1 MKGFILAG
9 GEGTRLYPITLE
21 TPKPLITVH
30 NVPVLSYLVDLYLN
44 NDVDDIRIN
53 IQQKHL
59 QHFEDW
65 KKKYF
70 PNQNIK
76 FIIEPEPSGTFAP
89 LMKAEPQWFSE
100 TIVVSNG
107 DELKELNLKE
117 MIDWHKKQE
126 GLVTIGLIKVENAK
140 AYGSVE
146 LKENKIIKFGEKSE
160 VSLSSYINSGLYI
173 MNPGIKEYFPKN
185 SKFSMLE
192 EDLFPIL
199 AQEGKLFGYK
209 WQGKWQDVGTLER
222 WEQAIKTW
230 KNK

>member
-21 TPKPLITVH
+21 TPKPLVTVH

-44 NDVDDIRIN
+44 NDIDDIRIN
-53 IQQKHL
+53 IRSKHS
-59 QHFEDW
+59 QNFEKW
-65 KKKYF
+65 KKEYF

-76 FIIEPEPSGTFAP
+76 FIIESELSGTFTP
-89 LMKAEPQWFSE
+89 LMKTEPQWFSE

-107 DELKELNLKE
+107 DELKELNLRE
-117 MIDWHKKQE
+117 MIDWHKEQG
-126 GLVTIGLIKVENAK
+126 GLATIGLIKVENAET
-140 AYGSVE
+140 YGSVQLE
-146 LKENKIIKFGEKSE
+146 KNKIVKFGEKSE
-160 VSLSSYINSGLYI
+160 IPLSSYISSGLYV
-173 MNPGIKEYFPKN
+173 MDSGIKEYFPKN
-185 SKFSMLE
+185 AKFSMLE
-192 EDLFPIL
+192 KDLFPIL

>member
-9 GEGTRLYPITLE
+9 GEGTRLYPVTLE

-59 QHFEDW
+59 QHFEKW
-65 KKKYF
+65 KKDYF

-76 FIIEPEPSGTFAP
+76 FIIESEPSGTFAP
-89 LMKAEPQWFSE
+89 LMKAESQWFSE

-117 MIDWHKKQE
+117 MIDWHKKRE
-126 GLVTIGLIKVENAK
+126 GLATIGLIKVENAK

-146 LKENKIIKFGEKSE
+146 LEEDKIIKFGEKSE
-160 VSLSSYINSGLYI
+160 TPLSSYVSSGLYI
-173 MNPGIKEYFPKN
+173 INPEVKEYFPKDA
-185 SKFSMLE
+185 KFSMLE
-192 EDLFPIL
+192 KDLFPIL
-199 AQEGKLFGYK
+199 AQEGKLLGYK

-222 WEQAIKTW
+222 WQQAIKTW
-230 KNK
+230 KK

>member
-30 NVPVLSYLVDLYLN
+30 NVPVLSYLVDFYLN

-59 QHFEDW
+59 QHFENW
-65 KKKYF
+65 KKEYF

-100 TIVVSNG
+100 TIAVSNG

-126 GLVTIGLIKVENAK
+126 GLATIGLIKVENAK

-146 LKENKIIKFGEKSE
+146 LEEDKIIKFGEKSE
-160 VSLSSYINSGLYI
+160 TPLSSYVSSGLYI
-173 MNPGIKEYFPKN
+173 INPEVKEYFPKDA
-185 SKFSMLE
+185 KFSMLE
-192 EDLFPIL
+192 KDLFPIL
-199 AQEGKLFGYK
+199 AQEGKLLGYK

-230 KNK
+230 KK

>member
-30 NVPVLSYLVDLYLN
+30 NVPVLSYLVDLYLS

-59 QHFEDW
+59 QHFESW
-65 KKKYF
+65 KKEYF

-76 FIIEPEPSGTFAP
+76 FIIESEPSGTFAP

-107 DELKELNLKE
+107 DELKELNLRE

-126 GLVTIGLIKVENAK
+126 GLATIGLIKVENAK

-146 LKENKIIKFGEKSE
+146 LEEDKIIKFGEKSE
-160 VSLSSYINSGLYI
+160 TPFSSYVNSGLYI
-173 MNPGIKEYFPKN
+173 MNPEIKEYFPKDA
-185 SKFSMLE
+185 KFSMLE
-192 EDLFPIL
+192 KDLFPIL

-209 WQGKWQDVGTLER
+209 WQGQWQDVGTLER
-222 WEQAIKTW
+222 WQQAIKTW
-230 KNK
+230 KK